1 MGWSSLSP
9 GLWHGLGGWRQ
20 GSRCVNRLSWL
31 SPKGS
36 PDIKVAKVVIPNI
49 SKYRVYVW
57 WFLKFFLSIPG
68 SMNRFLGSCVLLH
81 PDIYLHLP
89 KGLNFSLTSNI
100 SLRRKLKTQAESD
113 FSHIL
118 KYSDKILV
126 DDPGEKKCSVGD
138 VRCFFI
144 LVFNF
149 YIFFRA
155 ETPTKRVK
163 TPTKQ
168 AKTPEMRFSCKT
180 VNFFNTVINKFNNI
194 STIYSVSGHLN
205 QTSSKSLKN
214 TIGQKKTPQ
223 AKKINSG

>member
-1 MGWSSLSP
+1 M
-9 GLWHGLGGWRQ
+9 
-20 GSRCVNRLSWL
+20 
-31 SPKGS
+31 
-36 PDIKVAKVVIPNI
+36 I
-49 SKYRVYVW
+49 
-57 WFLKFFLSIPG
+57 
-68 SMNRFLGSCVLLH
+68 
-81 PDIYLHLP
+81 IYLYLP

-113 FSHIL
+113 FIHIL
-118 KYSDKILV
+118 RYSDKILV

-155 ETPTKRVK
+155 ETPTKRAK

-180 VNFFNTVINKFNNI
+180 VNFFNTVINNI

-205 QTSSKSLKN
+205 QTSSKSPKN
-214 TIGQKKTPQ
+214 TIGQEKTPQ
-223 AKKINSG
+223 AKKIHSG